1 MTQQTIEVEGLP
13 EGWKAVAY
21 RLGKEGEMAFINK
34 VWELEEDSLCPVIIV
49 EKIQPR
55 RKVLEEFKD
64 ASKVPDYYKDESN
77 GCFLHADAIGVELSE
92 HYTTWKEVKE

>member
-1 MTQQTIEVEGLP
+1 MTQHTIEVEGLP

-34 VWELEEDSLCPVIIV
+34 IWELERDSLCPVIIV

-55 RKVLEEFKD
+55 RIVLEETEEGFSTMD
-64 ASKVPDYYKDESN
+64 PQYFSN
-77 GCFLHADAIGVELSE
+77 IDWNLSIQLSANKI
-92 HYTTWKEVKE
+92 WKEVKE